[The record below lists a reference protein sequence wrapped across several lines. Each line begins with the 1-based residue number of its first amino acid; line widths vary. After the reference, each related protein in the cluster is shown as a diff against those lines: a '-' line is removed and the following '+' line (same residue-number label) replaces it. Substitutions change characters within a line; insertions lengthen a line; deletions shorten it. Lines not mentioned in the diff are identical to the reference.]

1 MSEGICKNK
10 KYASVGGQ
18 ALIEGVMMRSPS
30 SIAIAVRKSDG
41 EIVLKRDPVKMTG
54 SSFLK
59 LPLVRGMYALISSM
73 VVGIKAL
80 TYSAEFFEE
89 PGEAKETK
97 FDLFLK
103 RIFKEKTDDVLVFI
117 SMVFAIIMALLLF
130 TFLPT
135 FLIATLKAKISNP
148 IYLSAF
154 EGILKIFLFVGYI
167 VLISRMND
175 VKRVFQYHGAEHKT
189 IHCLESGKE
198 LTVENCREFSTLHP
212 RCGTSFLLIVLVIS
226 ITIFSFVSWSSPIMR
241 VLWKIVLL
249 PLVAGVSFEVLKWT
263 GKASNSFAKVIS
275 KPGMM
280 MQKLTTNEP
289 DDKQLEVAIA
299 ALKHAIEDE
308 SEVFEK

>member
-1 MSEGICKNK
+1 MSEGICKTK
-10 KYASVGGQ
+10 KFASVGGQ
-18 ALIEGVMMRSPS
+18 ALIEGVMMRGQSN
-30 SIAIAVRKSDG
+30 IAIAVRKSDG
-41 EIVLKRDPVKMTG
+41 EIVLKKDPVKKVG
-54 SSFLK
+54 SSFFK
-59 LPLVRGMYALISSM
+59 LPLIRGMYALVSSM

-89 PGEAKETK
+89 ADEVKETK

-103 RIFKEKTDDVLVFI
+103 KIFKEKTDDVLVFF
-117 SMVFAIIMALLLF
+117 SMLFAIIMALFLF

-135 FLIATLKAKISNP
+135 FLIATLRAKVTNP

-154 EGILKIFLFVGYI
+154 EGVLKIALFVAYI
-167 VLISRMND
+167 LLISRMND

-226 ITIFSFVSWSSPIMR
+226 ITIFSFVSWTSPVMR
-241 VLWKIVLL
+241 VVWKIVLL
-249 PLVAGVSFEVLKWT
+249 PVVAGVSFEVLKWT
-263 GKASNSFAKVIS
+263 GKGNSSFAKIIS

-308 SEVFEK
+308 SDVLVK